1 MQVFTCRHQR
11 SADQNNLLVREQSSL
26 DSPTDSPEAGR
37 VGSVAYCDH
46 LPSNCE
52 PYLYT
57 SFAKEFEMPKL

>member
-1 MQVFTCRHQR
+1 MQLFTYRHQR
-11 SADQNNLLVREQSSL
+11 SANQNILLVREQSSL

-37 VGSVAYCDH
+37 VGSVAYFDH

-52 PYLYT
+52 PYFNT